1 MPVSSVF
8 ARARLHVAI
17 VLLSLMRVAAL
28 GAQAPIDSTRA
39 DSSRTRAVLAP
50 VTVTAAGPALALP
63 RVPFAIS
70 IREPRGAERAVV
82 PISLEEPLRGI
93 AGLQLDNRHNI
104 ALGERIS
111 IRGFGARTQFGVRG
125 VRIDVDGIPATMPDG
140 QTTLS
145 HVDASTVRRV
155 EVLRGA
161 ASASHGNAA
170 GGYIALGTHRTDG
183 RASDPSAGLAV
194 SERAT
199 TTARVEVGGGSG
211 AWVASARVSDL
222 RYEGFRQ
229 NSDAR
234 DLRAGARVARSGHR
248 DTLAL
253 VIAGA
258 RYDADNPG
266 GLTDSARTADPR
278 SASATNLRFRTGE
291 AGKQLQAGVSWR
303 HRGVTS
309 YETSAYALIRDV
321 DNPIPMRIVDLERR
335 AAGLRFRIDR
345 TLQLASREGGIAF
358 GVEHAQQRD
367 ERRNYTSIDGARGTI
382 VLDQGEEVR
391 NSGAH
396 ARMSLLLSP
405 ALHLLAALRGD
416 LITFDVR
423 DRMTAGGDADDSG
436 DRTMRAISP
445 SAGVSYVLGERAN
458 IYANFSTAFE
468 TPTTS
473 ELANRPSGAGGMN
486 DDLQPQRV
494 RSFEVGVRADAR
506 AGFRGSVAAFDARVS
521 DGLVPFELA
530 TTPGRQFYRNA
541 ARLRHRGVEVEAS
554 AALATGWRFTAAAT
568 LIDAR
573 VVRDTAAAGSREGR
587 RVPGVAPARVDMELA
602 GPSCGPLLVALVG
615 RAQSR
620 SPADDV
626 NASWSP
632 GYLVTDVRLM
642 AERWMVGGV
651 ELTPALVVANVL
663 DTPYDASIVANAA
676 RGRYFEPG
684 PGRTITVSM
693 SAAWRPSRTPI
704 GSHGKRGADF
714 RIR

>member
-1 MPVSSVF
+1 MPVSSVGP
-8 ARARLHVAI
+8 RARLHAAV
-17 VLLSLMRVAAL
+17 VLLALPGAAAL
-28 GAQAPIDSTRA
+28 GAQSPA
-39 DSSRTRAVLAP
+39 DSSRTDSARTRAVLAP
-50 VTVTAAGPALALP
+50 VTVTAAVPALALP

-70 IREPRGAERAVV
+70 IREPRGTERAVV

-93 AGLQLDNRHNI
+93 AGLQLDNRHNV

-125 VRIDVDGIPATMPDG
+125 VRMDIDGIPATMPDG

-170 GGYIALGTHRTDG
+170 GGYIALRTHPTDG
-183 RASDPSAGLAV
+183 RAPEVSVGLAV
-194 SERAT
+194 SERGT
-199 TTARVEVGGGSG
+199 TSTRAEVGGGSG
-211 AWVASARVSDL
+211 ALMTSASVSDL
-222 RYEGFRQ
+222 RYQGFRQ

-234 DLRAGARVARSGHR
+234 HLRANARVARAGDR
-248 DTLAL
+248 DTLSL
-253 VIAGA
+253 VFAGA
-258 RYDADNPG
+258 RYDAENPG

-278 SASATNLRFRTGE
+278 SASATNRRFRTGE
-291 AGKQLQAGVSWR
+291 EGEHLQAGVSWR
-303 HRGVTS
+303 RQGVTS
-309 YETSAYALIRDV
+309 VEASAYALMRDV
-321 DNPIPMRIVDLERR
+321 DNPIPMRVVELDRR
-335 AAGLRFRIDR
+335 AAGLRFRVDR
-345 TLQLASREGGIAF
+345 VLRLASREGGIAF
-358 GVEHAQQRD
+358 GVEQALQRD
-367 ERRNYTSIDGARGTI
+367 ERRNYSSVDGARGI
-382 VLDQGEEVR
+382 VMLDQREAVR

-396 ARMSLLLSP
+396 ARLSLLVAP
-405 ALHLLAALRGD
+405 ALHLLGGLRGD

-423 DRMTAGGDADDSG
+423 DRLTSGGDADDSG
-436 DRTMRAISP
+436 ERTMRAISP
-445 SAGVSYVLGERAN
+445 SAGVSYLLAERAN
-458 IYANFSTAFE
+458 VYANFSTAFE

-486 DDLQPQRV
+486 GELQPQRV
-494 RSFEVGVRADAR
+494 RSIEVGVRADAR
-506 AGFRGSVAAFDARVS
+506 ARVRGSVAAFDARVS
-521 DGLVPFELA
+521 DALVPFEVA
-530 TTPGRQFYRNA
+530 GAPGRQFFRNA

-554 AALATGWRFTAAAT
+554 APLAGGWQLTAAAT

-573 VVRDTAAAGSREGR
+573 VVRDTGAAGSRQGR

-602 GPSCGPLLVALVG
+602 GPLYGPLLMALIG

-642 AERWMVGGV
+642 AARGLFGAV
-651 ELTPALVVANVL
+651 EVTPALVVANVL

-676 RGRYFEPG
+676 RGRFFEPG
-684 PGRTITVSM
+684 PARTVTISM
-693 SAAWRPSRTPI
+693 SAAWRPSRRP
-704 GSHGKRGADF
+704 SSSR
-714 RIR
+714 